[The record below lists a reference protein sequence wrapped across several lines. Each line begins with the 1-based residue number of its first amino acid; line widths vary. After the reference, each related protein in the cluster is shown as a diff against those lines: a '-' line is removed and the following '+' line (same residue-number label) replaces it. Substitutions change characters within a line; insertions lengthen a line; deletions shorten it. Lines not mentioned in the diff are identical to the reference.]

1 MLFSV
6 TVYINLTDVYVYSMN
21 VVLFRVVMRLHKC
34 LICELDN
41 CFLLLQLMLNSW
53 SV

>member
-6 TVYINLTDVYVYSMN
+6 TVCINLTDVYVYSMN
-21 VVLFRVVMRLHKC
+21 VVLFRVVMRLRKC
-34 LICELDN
+34 LICGLDN
-41 CFLLLQLMLNSW
+41 SFLLLPLMLNSW